1 MNDVNYIKGQLNSW
15 RQCINW
21 LEEKYPEK
29 KFELDHKLQNVKG
42 ISYEEKQG
50 GGSSDESMRRSVI
63 IDQLNELES
72 EKEHCESVVAFCER
86 IVKRVKPEWQDV
98 FIYRF
103 KHTYVPV
110 SRVAYLTGFESASI
124 YSIIDRETERLANE

>member
-42 ISYEEKQG
+42 ISYEEKQV
-50 GGSSDESMRRSVI
+50 GGSTDESMRRSVI

-86 IVKRVKPEWQDV
+86 IVKRVKPQYQNIFV
-98 FIYRF
+98 YRYSTDSTISWICY
-103 KHTYVPV
+103 KTDYSK
-110 SRVAYLTGFESASI
+110 SRVYE
-124 YSIIDRETERLANE
+124 IIDQETERLSNE